1 MKQIL
6 FISLLLLVSCN
17 FTEETSQKEIAHL
30 YVDILVAEETYKTDA
45 DSMQIALDSLYK
57 FHNISESKYLKE
69 LENYSYDEDAWKEF
83 FNLSEEYLDTLKAI
97 EKRKVKK
104 ES

>member
-17 FTEETSQKEIAHL
+17 FTEETSQKEIARL
-30 YVDILVAEETYKTDA
+30 YVDVLVAEETYKA
-45 DSMQIALDSLYK
+45 DSSSMQIAIDSLYK
-57 FHNISESKYLKE
+57 LHNITESKYLEE
-69 LENYSYDEDAWKEF
+69 LENYRYDEDTWKEF

-97 EKRKVKK
+97 EKRIVKK